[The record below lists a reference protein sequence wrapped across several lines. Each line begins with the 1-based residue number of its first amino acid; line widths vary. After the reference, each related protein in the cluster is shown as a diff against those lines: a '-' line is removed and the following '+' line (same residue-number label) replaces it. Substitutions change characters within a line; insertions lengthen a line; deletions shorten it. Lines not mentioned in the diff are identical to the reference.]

1 MIRKVL
7 FYPRDPEFMRVAVIT
22 GANRGIGNHWVV
34 RLLEKGWKVY
44 AGYKE
49 NLDGLEVI
57 ENDNLVTLQL
67 DVTSTESIEKFV
79 GSVEGNVDLLINN
92 AGVPDGRWRTLTE
105 IDDDWALEV
114 LNINSLGPV
123 RMVKS
128 LYHKMANAELTKIVM
143 ISSLMGSID
152 DCHMGKS
159 YAYRASKT
167 ALNMFTVA
175 MKKECIEDNISFIIF
190 HPGWVKTRMGGDRA
204 PVEIKDSV
212 DGMMR
217 ILENHTIEDSGIFV
231 QYDGKKVNW

>member
-1 MIRKVL
+1 
-7 FYPRDPEFMRVAVIT
+7 MRVAVIT

-34 RLLEKGWKVY
+34 RLLEKGWIVY

-49 NLDGLEVI
+49 SLGGLEVI
-57 ENDNLVTLQL
+57 ENENLIALQL
-67 DVTSTESIEKFV
+67 DVTSSESIEKFV

-92 AGVPDGRWRTLTE
+92 AGVPDGRWRSLTE

-123 RMVKS
+123 RMVKA

-217 ILENHTIEDSGIFV
+217 ILKNHTIEDSGIFV